1 MSSEPH
7 EPAAPRTTRH
17 TAHRAS
23 PPVVG
28 RRQLLRSGT
37 GLGVAGALTG
47 LAGSAH
53 GAAGALAEQ
62 AVSGLARARVRGR
75 TTLDLVL
82 RRGEPGPTGWRTVVA
97 EPGEQHRLR
106 LDLAGRPRRG
116 RARRRRA
123 LLGFVQISDVHV
135 IDAQSPLRVE
145 WTDRYDDPDAPVGPG
160 LFGSAYRPQEMLSA
174 QVAES
179 MVRQVNAIRRGPAT
193 GRRLDLVVQTGDNSD
208 NSQLNEV
215 RWNIDVLDGGRVTP
229 DSGDPT
235 RYEGVADD
243 DPASYD
249 RSYWHPEGTPAGAQ
263 DDKPRSRY
271 GFPVVPG
278 LLHAARAPF
287 RAQGLRLPWYT
298 AFGNHDGLVQGNFPL
313 NALFDGVARGG
324 LKVITPPPGLSAGDV
339 VEALSTGQVEGLLT
353 QLATA
358 PGTKQ
363 VTPDD
368 DRRLLSRA
376 ELVEEHFRTS
386 GLPVGHGFTARNR
399 ADGTAYYSF
408 DRGLFRFVVL
418 DTVNPNGESGG
429 SLDATQFAW
438 LEQLLARSTDRYVVV
453 ASHHSSTSMDNALV
467 GTGGDVEPRVLGP
480 EVVAALLATPTV
492 IAWVDGHSHRNRI
505 TPHAREGGGG
515 FWEVNTASHIDWPQQ
530 SRILEVADN
539 RDGTLSI
546 FTTVLDHAAPLGA
559 PGLDSPLALAALSRE
574 LAANDWQEATAERSG
589 TPLDRN
595 CELVLPRPRLRR

>member
-1 MSSEPH
+1 MSTEPRDR
-7 EPAAPRTTRH
+7 AALPTL
-17 TAHRAS
+17 
-23 PPVVG
+23 G
-28 RRQLLRSGT
+28 RRQLLRGGT
-37 GLGVAGALTG
+37 GLGAASALTN
-47 LAGSAH
+47 LSGSAH
-53 GAAGALAEQ
+53 GASGALAGR
-62 AVSGLARARVRGR
+62 AVAGLGRARLRGR

-82 RRGEPGPTGWRTVVA
+82 RRGEPGPTGWRAVVTG
-97 EPGEQHRLR
+97 PGERHRLR
-106 LDLAGRPRRG
+106 LDLAQRPSRG
-116 RARRRRA
+116 RRRRRRP

-135 IDAQSPLRVE
+135 VDAQSPLRVE
-145 WTDRYDDPDAPVGPG
+145 WTDRYDDPDAPVAPG
-160 LFGSAYRPQEMLSA
+160 LFGSAYRPQEMLTA

-179 MVRQVNAIRRGPAT
+179 MVRQVNAVRRGPAT

-249 RSYWHPEGTPAGAQ
+249 RSYWHPEGTPAGAR
-263 DDKPRSRY
+263 DDLPRSRY

-278 LLHAARAPF
+278 LLDAARAPF

-313 NALFDGVARGG
+313 VELFDGIARGG
-324 LKVITPPPGLSAGDV
+324 VKVISPPPGLSAGDV
-339 VEALSTGQVEGLLT
+339 TEALATGQVEALLGE
-353 QLATA
+353 LASS

-376 ELVEEHFRTS
+376 ALVEEHFRTS

-429 SLDATQFAW
+429 SLDTTQFAW
-438 LEQLLARSTDRYVVV
+438 LERLLARSTDRYVVV

-480 EVVAALLATPTV
+480 EVVAALLAAPTV
-492 IAWVDGHSHRNRI
+492 IAWVNGHSHRNRI

-515 FWEVNTASHIDWPQQ
+515 IWEVNTASHIDWPQQ
-530 SRILEVADN
+530 SRIIEVADN
-539 RDGTLSI
+539 RDGTLSV

-589 TPLDRN
+589 TPRDRN

>member
-1 MSSEPH
+1 MSSEPR
-7 EPAAPRTTRH
+7 EPVTPRTTH
-17 TAHRAS
+17 HE
-23 PPVVG
+23 PPTLG
-28 RRQLLRSGT
+28 RRQLLRGGT
-37 GLGVAGALTG
+37 GLGLAGASTG

-53 GAAGALAEQ
+53 ASAGALAGR
-62 AVSGLARARVRGR
+62 AVTGLTRARLRGR

-82 RRGEPGPTGWRTVVA
+82 RRGEPGPTGWRAVVTG
-97 EPGEQHRLR
+97 PGERHRLR
-106 LDLAGRPRRG
+106 LDLAERPSRG
-116 RARRRRA
+116 RRRRRRP
-123 LLGFVQISDVHV
+123 LLAFVQISDVHV
-135 IDAQSPLRVE
+135 VDAQSPLRVE
-145 WTDRYDDPDAPVGPG
+145 WTDRYDDPDAPVAPG
-160 LFGSAYRPQEMLSA
+160 LFGSAYRPQEMLTA

-179 MVRQVNAIRRGPAT
+179 MVRQVNAVRRGPAT

-235 RYEGVADD
+235 RFEGVADD

-249 RSYWHPEGTPAGAQ
+249 RSYWHPEGTPAGAR
-263 DDKPRSRY
+263 DDLPRSRY

-278 LLHAARAPF
+278 LLDAARAPF

-313 NALFDGVARGG
+313 VELFDGIARGG
-324 LKVITPPPGLSAGDV
+324 LKVISPPPGLSAGDV
-339 VEALSTGQVEGLLT
+339 TEALSTGQVEALLGE
-353 QLATA
+353 LASS

-376 ELVEEHFRTS
+376 ALVEEHFRTS

-429 SLDATQFAW
+429 SLDASQFAW
-438 LEQLLARSTDRYVVV
+438 LERLLARSTDRYVVV

-480 EVVAALLATPTV
+480 EVVAALLAAPTV
-492 IAWVDGHSHRNRI
+492 IAWVNGHSHRNRV

-530 SRILEVADN
+530 SRIIEVADN
-539 RDGTLSI
+539 RDGTLSVL
-546 FTTVLDHAAPLGA
+546 TTVLDHAAPLGA

-589 TPLDRN
+589 TPRDRN

>member
-1 MSSEPH
+1 MSPEPR
-7 EPAAPRTTRH
+7 EPAAPRTEH
-17 TAHRAS
+17 H
-23 PPVVG
+23 PPLRSVG
-28 RRQLLRSGT
+28 RRRLLGAGSA
-37 GLGVAGALTG
+37 LAVAGALSG
-47 LAGSAH
+47 IAGPAR
-53 GAAGALAEQ
+53 GAAGALAGQ
-62 AVSGLARARVRGR
+62 AVAGVARARVRGR
-75 TTLDLVL
+75 TTLDIVL
-82 RRGEPGPTGWRTVVA
+82 RRGEPGPTGWRGIVA
-97 EPGEQHRLR
+97 GPGERHRLR
-106 LDLAGRPRRG
+106 LDLAARPRRG
-116 RARRRRA
+116 RRRRRRP

-135 IDAQSPLRVE
+135 VDAQSPLRVE
-145 WTDRYDDPDAPVGPG
+145 WTDRYDDPDSPLAPG
-160 LFGSAYRPQEMLSA
+160 LFGSAYRPQEMLTA
-174 QVAES
+174 QVAEA

-208 NSQLNEV
+208 NSQLNEI
-215 RWNIDVLDGGRVTP
+215 RWNIDLLDGGRVTP
-229 DSGDPT
+229 DSGDRT

-243 DPASYD
+243 DPSSYD
-249 RSYWHPEGTPAGAQ
+249 RSYWHPEGTPAGAR
-263 DDKPRSRY
+263 DDLPRSRY

-278 LLHAARAPF
+278 LLDAARAPF

-298 AFGNHDGLVQGNFPL
+298 CFGNHESLVQGNFPH
-313 NALFDGVARGG
+313 AELFDGVARGG
-324 LKVITPPPGLSAGDV
+324 LKVITPPPGLSSDDV
-339 VEALSTGQVEGLLT
+339 LESLSTGRVEEL
-353 QLATA
+353 LATLA
-358 PGTKQ
+358 AGPGTKQ

-368 DRRLLSRA
+368 ARRLLSRA
-376 ELVEEHFRTS
+376 DLVEEHFRTR

-408 DRGLFRFVVL
+408 VQGRFRFVVL

-429 SLDATQFAW
+429 SIDATQFAW
-438 LEQLLARSTDRYVVV
+438 LEALLARSGDRYVVV

-480 EVVAALLATPTV
+480 EVVAALLAAPTV
-492 IAWVDGHSHRNRI
+492 VAWVNGHSHRNRI

-546 FTTVLDHAAPLGA
+546 FTTVLDHAAPLGG
-559 PGLDSPLALAALSRE
+559 PGTDSPLALAALSRE

-589 TPLDRN
+589 TPRDRN